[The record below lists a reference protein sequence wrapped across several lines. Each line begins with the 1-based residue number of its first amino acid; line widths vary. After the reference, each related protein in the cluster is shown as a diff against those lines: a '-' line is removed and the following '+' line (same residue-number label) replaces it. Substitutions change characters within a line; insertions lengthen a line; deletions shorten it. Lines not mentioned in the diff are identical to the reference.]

1 MPDTLPDFAGI
12 TGELRSFGLTPAT
25 FHAADDRAL
34 VAALET
40 ISVLRHEVER
50 HQALAAAEVARRSRV
65 GFGQQSPARRDGH
78 TSTGAM
84 LQSITRATKR
94 EAAAL
99 VAVSEMV
106 AEVEAAA
113 EFERMRHHDPDV
125 AAVLPPAEPPWFA
138 PLGDAV
144 VSGAITVAV
153 AEAIRSGL
161 GEPGGD
167 VDGACLRAELVALL
181 PLCVDAHADSA
192 RRAARQVR
200 DRLDTAGVEAR
211 AAAQHEQQL

>member
-65 GFGQQSPARRDGH
+65 GFGQQSLARRDGH

-125 AAVLPPAEPPWFA
+125 AAVLPP
-138 PLGDAV
+138 G
-144 VSGAITVAV
+144 
-153 AEAIRSGL
+153 
-161 GEPGGD
+161 
-167 VDGACLRAELVALL
+167 
-181 PLCVDAHADSA
+181 
-192 RRAARQVR
+192 
-200 DRLDTAGVEAR
+200 
-211 AAAQHEQQL
+211 